1 MTEEPQ
7 STDLH
12 TEEELKERQALP
24 LDDKIKLS
32 IDTIEEFYKITDGKM
47 YVSFS
52 GGKDST
58 VLLHLVRSVY
68 PNTAAMFLDTGLEF
82 PEITEF
88 VKTKE
93 NITWI
98 QPEMSFREVVTEL
111 GYPVGGKVLAGFV
124 DGARRGM
131 PFAIQQMNRD
141 TKYGYKK
148 YKWLLD
154 APFRISKKCCYR
166 LKEAPAAKYF
176 NEFRL
181 HPIIGSRAQESRMRK
196 KWWIEKGEIHS
207 NSRIMKSLPLST
219 WMDEDIEGYIKKY
232 NLEISPI
239 YNMGYVRTG
248 CAFCMFGI
256 FSDRNRFAKLKVSHP
271 KIWDYCMKDIND
283 GGLGM
288 QQVCDFIGIDS
299 GKDSIPPFDVLGIKK
314 NKRGDNNE

>member
-93 NITWI
+93 NITWVK
-98 QPEMSFREVVTEL
+98 PEMSFREVVTEL

-124 DGARRGM
+124 DGARRE
-131 PFAIQQMNRD
+131 RE
-141 TKYGYKK
+141 
-148 YKWLLD
+148 
-154 APFRISKKCCYR
+154 SKK
-166 LKEAPAAKYF
+166 
-176 NEFRL
+176 NE
-181 HPIIGSRAQESRMRK
+181 
-196 KWWIEKGEIHS
+196 
-207 NSRIMKSLPLST
+207 
-219 WMDEDIEGYIKKY
+219 
-232 NLEISPI
+232 
-239 YNMGYVRTG
+239 
-248 CAFCMFGI
+248 
-256 FSDRNRFAKLKVSHP
+256 
-271 KIWDYCMKDIND
+271 
-283 GGLGM
+283 
-288 QQVCDFIGIDS
+288 
-299 GKDSIPPFDVLGIKK
+299 
-314 NKRGDNNE
+314 